1 MMRGRLLAA
10 IAALLACACVN
21 FDETR
26 QKYCESVAP
35 ETRAEICQDGP
46 QVIAFDPPRN
56 ATNIALDARITVTFD
71 QAVECDAA
79 GISLKQNDAPV
90 SGTTTCPPGAMKAIF
105 TPAGALFTGRVYKV
119 TVTSTVRNELHIPA
133 LPLSWTFTTR

>member
-10 IAALLACACVN
+10 IAALLACGCVD

-35 ETRAEICQDGP
+35 ETRAEICKDGP
-46 QVIAFDPPRN
+46 QVVAIDPPRN
-56 ATNIALDARITVTFD
+56 ATNIALDARITITFD
-71 QAVECDAA
+71 QPVVCDAA
-79 GISLKQNDAPV
+79 GIGLKQNDVPV
-90 SGTTTCPPGAMKAIF
+90 AGTTNCPAGALKAIF
-105 TPAGALFTGRVYKV
+105 TPSAALFTGRVYKV
-119 TVTSTVRNELHIPA
+119 TVTPTIKNDLGIPA